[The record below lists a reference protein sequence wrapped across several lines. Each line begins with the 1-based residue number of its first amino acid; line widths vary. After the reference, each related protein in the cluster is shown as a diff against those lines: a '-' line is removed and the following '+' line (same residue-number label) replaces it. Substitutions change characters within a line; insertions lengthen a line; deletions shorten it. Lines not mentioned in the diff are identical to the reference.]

1 MQLQRLYPRPGTTT
15 PEDAASRLDLG
26 SRASATRPYLV
37 LNMVASLD
45 GKATVAGRTRALGNE
60 ADRVLFHHLR
70 TQADALM
77 VGAGT
82 VRTERYG
89 RAVKSPEL
97 RAKRE
102 EEGLDPDL
110 LTVIVSGRLN
120 LTPDLPLLQD
130 PESRVLIATA
140 ADHEL
145 RGTRAQIEYLR
156 TGDDLP
162 LLLARL
168 REDRGVR
175 SVLCEGGPMLNS
187 HLLAANLVDELFL
200 SISPQL
206 IGGSEEV
213 TIVTGRQLLEPSRA
227 ELVWLLEGEGDL
239 FSRWRIGLQLPLQ
252 R

>member
-1 MQLQRLYPRPGTTT
+1 MELQRLYPRPGTTT
-15 PEDAASRLDLG
+15 PEAAASGLDLG
-26 SRASATRPYLV
+26 SRAHADRPYLV

-45 GKATVAGRTRALGNE
+45 GKATVAGRTRALGGE
-60 ADRVLFHHLR
+60 ADRLLFHYLR
-70 TQADALM
+70 TQAEALM

-120 LTPDLPLLQD
+120 LSPDLPLLQD

-145 RGTRAQIEYLR
+145 TGTRAQIDYLR

-168 REDRGVR
+168 REEWGVR
-175 SVLCEGGPMLNS
+175 SILCEGGPTLNF
-187 HLLAANLVDELFL
+187 HLLAAGLVDELFL
-200 SISPQL
+200 AISPQL
-206 IGGSEEV
+206 VGGTDEV
-213 TIVTGRQLLEPSRA
+213 TIVSGRPLLEPAGA
-227 ELVWLLEGEGDL
+227 ELVWLLAGGGDL
-239 FSRWRIGLQLPLQ
+239 FSRWRIAPQ
-252 R
+252 